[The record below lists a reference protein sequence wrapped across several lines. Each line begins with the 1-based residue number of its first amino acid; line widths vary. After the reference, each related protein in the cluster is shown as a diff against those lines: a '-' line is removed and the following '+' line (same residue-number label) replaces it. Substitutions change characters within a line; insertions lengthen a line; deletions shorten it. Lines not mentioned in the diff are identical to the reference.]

1 MRRFSGC
8 LVLTLLFAFVGV
20 SVSTAQAEAP
30 SGRRGFGDGRGTLL
44 GLLRLER
51 VQKELKLSEDQ
62 LSKASEI
69 SEKLQAEMS
78 EQYAGLR
85 EIQDVQE
92 RRTKMTEASNQFDEK
107 ARGQFREVLSQEQMM
122 RLYQIRLQVRGAVYA
137 LNNGWVADRL
147 KLTDEQKKKAAE
159 LEKATENKVS
169 EAYSPLSGLSQE
181 ERREKMAELRE
192 KISKMRDEAE
202 QKALGLLTAEQ
213 KETFEKMKGE
223 KLELPAGRRQP

>member
-1 MRRFSGC
+1 MRGS
-8 LVLTLLFAFVGV
+8 FVEFL
-20 SVSTAQAEAP
+20 S
-30 SGRRGFGDGRGTLL
+30 
-44 GLLRLER
+44 LEQ

-62 LSKASEI
+62 IAKVKEI
-69 SEKLQAEMS
+69 GEKLRTEMR
-78 EQYAGLR
+78 EQSAGLR
-85 EIQDVQE
+85 DIQDVQE

-122 RLYQIRLQVRGAVYA
+122 RVYQIRLQVRGAVYA

-159 LEKATENKVS
+159 LEKATESRVS

-181 ERREKMAELRE
+181 ERRERMAELRE